1 MNAFFS
7 EYGEFIVTGIMGLGF
22 ISGLSYI
29 LSALIIG

>member
-7 EYGEFIVTGIMGLGF
+7 EYGEFIATGIMGLGF

-29 LSALIIG
+29 LNALVAG

>member
-7 EYGEFIVTGIMGLGF
+7 EYGEFVATGLMGLAL

-29 LSALIIG
+29 LNALVIG